1 MKLHEQLHRWFLS
14 DLFST
19 ARGRAYVLSQAA
31 EAESGG
37 EKRIFDVLLE
47 HVREPEL
54 ERMVKKHSDDETRH
68 AAMYR
73 ACADRQGVVL
83 PPIPEEL
90 RIIDR
95 IDEYIGRTRTGG
107 ERFFDARVHDE
118 RYVMEAYLF
127 LQVLEERAVQQFTVL
142 GEALRPYD
150 RQSADV
156 VVEIEADERRHLR
169 YCHAISKRYA
179 PSADVL
185 AETLAQFRLAEAQA
199 YQEHTRQS
207 LEFILS
213 HGFLTSRAKTL
224 VWRGIGTASTF
235 ASLPWTD
242 AGRPT
247 RAGHVE
253 HRQAAA

>member
-1 MKLHEQLHRWFLS
+1 MKLNEQLHRWFLK

-37 EKRIFDVLLE
+37 EGRLFDVLLE
-47 HVREPEL
+47 HVHDPEL

-68 AAMYR
+68 AALYR
-73 ACADRQGVVL
+73 ECADRQGATL
-83 PPIPEEL
+83 PPIPPEL
-90 RIIDR
+90 RIIDQ
-95 IDEYIGRTRTGG
+95 IDRHIGLARKGAS
-107 ERFFDARVHDE
+107 FFESTVHDD

-150 RQSADV
+150 PASAKV

-179 PSADVL
+179 PSPEVL
-185 AETLAQFRLAEAQA
+185 TETLTLFRLAEAQA
-199 YQEHTRQS
+199 YQEHTRLS
-207 LEFILS
+207 LQFILE
-213 HGFLTSRAKTL
+213 HGFVTSRAKTL
-224 VWRGIGTASTF
+224 LWRGIGEASTF
-235 ASLPWTD
+235 APLPWTD
-242 AGRPT
+242 AGRPARGRGL
-247 RAGHVE
+247 RALKL
-253 HRQAAA
+253 AA